1 MEISI
6 GASRTL
12 QDLRRVFVSIPT
24 PTVSSQSPAPNLPG
38 IRGSTG
44 ERLLAG
50 WLAGWTDR
58 QRVKRVGQMGGRKA
72 WGKEKQSGQ
81 CREVKRALDGEFP

>member
-50 WLAGWTDR
+50 WLAGW
-58 QRVKRVGQMGGRKA
+58 
-72 WGKEKQSGQ
+72 
-81 CREVKRALDGEFP
+81 LDGQTESKESRTDGWKEGLGKGETEWAM